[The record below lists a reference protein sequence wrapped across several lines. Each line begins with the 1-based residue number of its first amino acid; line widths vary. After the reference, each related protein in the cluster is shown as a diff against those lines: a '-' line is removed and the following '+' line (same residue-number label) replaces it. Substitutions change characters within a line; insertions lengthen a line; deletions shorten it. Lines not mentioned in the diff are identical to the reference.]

1 MTAPVGSTTVPQ
13 DRYASANGIR
23 LRYLDWPGGAPPMV
37 LLHGLSANANSFAGV
52 AAAGLS
58 PRFRVVAPDL
68 RGRGRSDA
76 PPQGYRMADHAA
88 DVLGLLDALGLEQVV
103 LGGHSFGA
111 YLAIYIAA
119 TAPAR
124 VDRLVLLDAAM
135 RMNPQVRELIK
146 PSLDRLSVTYPSA
159 TAYLDEMRRAPHV
172 DHAWDWAM
180 EGYFRAEIAEG
191 PDGGV
196 RSATSASAIAQA
208 LEGVVSEPWPELV
221 AKATQPAVLINAPGP
236 YGPPGTSALVPEENA
251 RETVEALPHGRYVRV
266 PGNHLTMLF
275 GSNATHV
282 ARAVEQFVDATAT
295 AADRGR

>member
-1 MTAPVGSTTVPQ
+1 MNAHQAATVPA
-13 DRYASANGIR
+13 DRWVAANGIR
-23 LRYLDWPGGAPPMV
+23 LRYLDWPGGAPPIV

-52 AAAGLS
+52 AAAGLA
-58 PRFRVVAPDL
+58 PRFRVIAPDL

-88 DVLGLLDALGLEQVV
+88 DVLGLLDTLGLQRVV

-111 YLAIYIAA
+111 YLAIYLAA
-119 TAPAR
+119 TAPDR
-124 VDRLVLLDAAM
+124 VDRVVLLDAAM

-172 DHAWDWAM
+172 DHAWDWAL
-180 EGYFRAEIAEG
+180 EGYFRAEIVEG
-191 PDGGV
+191 PDGSA

-208 LEGVVSEPWPELV
+208 LEGVVSEPWPALV
-221 AKATQPAVLINAPGP
+221 PSVTQPAVVVNAPGA
-236 YGPPGTSALVPEENA
+236 YGPPGTPALVPEANA
-251 RETVEALPHGRYVRV
+251 RETADALPDGQYVGV

-275 GSNATHV
+275 GANAAHV
-282 ARAVEQFVDATAT
+282 ARAIAEFVDDAS
-295 AADRGR
+295 ADRRR